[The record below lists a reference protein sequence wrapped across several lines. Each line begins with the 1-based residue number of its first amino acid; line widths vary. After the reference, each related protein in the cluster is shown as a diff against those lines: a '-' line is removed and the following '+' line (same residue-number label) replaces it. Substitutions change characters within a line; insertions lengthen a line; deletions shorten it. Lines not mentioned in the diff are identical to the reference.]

1 MLFKKTLVLSD
12 VNGGNEK
19 AVASFE
25 KEDGDIVGQIKLYNF
40 HSEPSGILSLGLKED
55 ERVVKAG
62 ITRIANSKYSF
73 RFNTPLNLEEF
84 SCAVI
89 NINHG
94 EVKPI
99 LHGST
104 QNTKISDQILAQA
117 VLEMEGAKDMEQCK
131 KVLDDNKIELEDQQC
146 IEQEIDDNMRKTDCQ
161 EKCSSC
167 KYRYAFFSKEEQQ
180 EDDRETFYD
189 SISED
194 IDKLF
199 SAHQEEEFL
208 SQIIP
213 FSKWVKIENDEN
225 DDYYVLGL
233 IYENDN
239 VKYICYGVP
248 GIYSENPPRELRG
261 YAEWLP
267 LDSTK
272 EKEYGYWLTYQDADS
287 GENVKANF
295 TVV

>member
-12 VNGGNEK
+12 LNGGNEK
-19 AVASFE
+19 AVVSFE
-25 KEDGDIVGQIKLYNF
+25 KENGDVVGQVKLYNF
-40 HSEPSGILSLGLKED
+40 HDEPNGILSLGLKEGD
-55 ERVVKAG
+55 RVVKAG
-62 ITRIANSKYSF
+62 MTKIANLKYSF
-73 RFNTPLNLEEF
+73 SFNTPLNLDEF

-89 NINHG
+89 NIFRG

-104 QNTKISDQILAQA
+104 QNTKVTDQFLAQA
-117 VLEMEGAKDMEQCK
+117 VMEMEDAKNMEQCK
-131 KVLDDNKIELEDQQC
+131 EVLDKNNIQLSDQEEIEK
-146 IEQEIDDNMRKTDCQ
+146 EIDENMCKGDCN

-167 KYRYAFFSKEEQQ
+167 KYRYAFFSGEEQQ
-180 EDDRETFYD
+180 EKETETFYD
-189 SISED
+189 GISED
-194 IDKLF
+194 INKLF
-199 SAHQEEEFL
+199 ESHEEEEFL

-213 FSKWVKIENDEN
+213 YSKWVKIENEDS

-233 IYENDN
+233 IYENDE
-239 VKYICYGVP
+239 VRYICYGVP
-248 GIYSENPPRELRG
+248 GIYSENPPKELKG

-272 EKEYGYWLTYQDADS
+272 EKEYGYWLTYQDATS
-287 GENVKANF
+287 GENVKASF